1 MTFLQKNGLYQRL
14 FIYKDRQMYLGGGKK
29 NWLKVMIQSVWA
41 ESRAGISLE
50 NVVVPARLY
59 AHTDWIN

>member
-29 NWLKVMIQSVWA
+29 NWLKVMIQSGWA

-50 NVVVPARLY
+50 NVVLIS
-59 AHTDWIN
+59 HL